1 MNVKW
6 GLAAL
11 AGLAMTGL
19 SVGTVLATTSTT
31 PKASILGQAEFSDFD
46 LNSHTIPADVWHA
59 IVHTQGQSDLYVVD
73 NSIPHGTTTGWHSHP
88 GPSWVL
94 VVRGTV
100 TTTPLTIAVG
110 LRTDSVHMLR
120 NNSATDDAETI
131 AVQLIPHGAN
141 RRIDE
146 PVPTACG
153 G

>member
-110 LRTDSVHMLR
+110 LRTAPGRASSIPAVIPFTCC
-120 NNSATDDAETI
+120 ATTAPPTT
-131 AVQLIPHGAN
+131 P
-141 RRIDE
+141 RRL
-146 PVPTACG
+146 PCS
-153 G
+153 